1 MSESMIDLM
10 IMQVIRFNLTIQALH
25 YSETFN

>member
-10 IMQVIRFNLTIQALH
+10 IMRVTQFDLTVKVL
-25 YSETFN
+25 YYTEVYN

>member
-10 IMQVIRFNLTIQALH
+10 IMQVIRFNLTVKALH

>member
-1 MSESMIDLM
+1 MSESMKDLM
-10 IMQVIRFNLTIQALH
+10 IMQVIRFNLTVQALY